1 MSGRAPLIVSTQR
14 ERKRVSWAKNPIVGS
29 EMSPSSSE
37 TQNVEP
43 SRIVRGIRLSL
54 P

>member
-14 ERKRVSWAKNPIVGS
+14 ERNLVSLAKSPNTGS
-29 EMSPSSSE
+29 AMSPRSSE

-43 SRIVRGIRLSL
+43 SRIVSATIY
-54 P
+54 